1 MNLKTLLMP
10 AYRRVPPGIR
20 NLASSVWGRHLYSWR
35 YGPETDRLVAEATAR
50 ETWDA
55 ATWQAYVQERLAEQL
70 STAARSVPYY
80 RDWWSGQAGDAGA
93 AELASW
99 PFLPKQTV
107 RERAAD
113 FRRDDLDVK
122 KLYKLTTSGT
132 TGTPLTIWRSRA
144 TMRAWYALSDAR
156 WRRWYGVS
164 RHDNW
169 ALMAGQEV
177 VPTTQDRPPFWVWNT
192 AAKQLYMSTV
202 HLKRENAVHYLEAL
216 RAHEV
221 RFIDGYPSMVATLA
235 RFAVEEGLD
244 APRLQVVV
252 THAETLTQQQR
263 DLISQAFGCP
273 VRNTYG
279 MGETVVAAS
288 ECEHGAMHIW
298 PEVGYVEVYQDLAD
312 APAAPGT
319 TGRLVAT
326 GLLNKEMPLI
336 RYEVGDR
343 GAVDWTFERCA
354 CGRTLPRL
362 TALEGRT
369 VDNLVTADG
378 RRVFATPGAFFAG
391 MPIVQAQVIQEAVGR
406 VRIRLIPAPGFEASH
421 AETIQQRVRR
431 RLGDISVEVERVS
444 DLPRGPNGK
453 LKGVVNLVGTEP
465 TGAPQQPASG

>member
-1 MNLKTLLMP
+1 M
-10 AYRRVPPGIR
+10 
-20 NLASSVWGRHLYSWR
+20 
-35 YGPETDRLVAEATAR
+35 
-50 ETWDA
+50 
-55 ATWQAYVQERLAEQL
+55 
-70 STAARSVPYY
+70 
-80 RDWWSGQAGDAGA
+80 
-93 AELASW
+93 
-99 PFLPKQTV
+99 
-107 RERAAD
+107 
-113 FRRDDLDVK
+113 
-122 KLYKLTTSGT
+122 
-132 TGTPLTIWRSRA
+132 
-144 TMRAWYALSDAR
+144 
-156 WRRWYGVS
+156 
-164 RHDNW
+164 
-169 ALMAGQEV
+169 
-177 VPTTQDRPPFWVWNT
+177 
-192 AAKQLYMSTV
+192 
-202 HLKRENAVHYLEAL
+202 
-216 RAHEV
+216 
-221 RFIDGYPSMVATLA
+221 
-235 RFAVEEGLD
+235 
-244 APRLQVVV
+244 V

-431 RLGDISVEVERVS
+431 RLGDISVEVERVA